1 MKRRSG
7 PILCY
12 GLIANLKSDQITWC
26 KEDQIWT
33 LRLNRPEKA
42 NALSIEMLHSLNT
55 CISDAA
61 KDPLLRVL
69 IITGAGERVFC
80 AGADLSELDSDIDS
94 PQNLIWDELSRSLN
108 SLPLLTIAMINGH
121 CIGGAMTLALSCDI
135 RVSVDHASFS
145 YPVLQNGIL
154 PGSQDAER
162 MQALIGPGRT
172 SALLLGGQKIDAA
185 LASTWGLVDYLVEQ
199 QELSQCVTS
208 LAQTA
213 AQSDAE
219 HLAAM
224 KRLCRGR

>member
-1 MKRRSG
+1 MPRRADRTFRRLYKMSEQLRIDRDG
-7 PILCY
+7 PD
-12 GLIANLKSDQITWC
+12 GVVQIV
-26 KEDQIWT
+26 
-33 LRLNRPEKA
+33 LSRPDRR
-42 NALSIEMLHSLNT
+42 NALSSSMVADLTDELTRL
-55 CISDAA
+55 DA
-61 KDPLLRVL
+61 DDDVRV
-69 IITGAGERVFC
+69 ITIRGAGPDFC

-121 CIGGAMTLALSCDI
+121 CIGGAMTLALGCDI